1 MISVEVGSDI
11 LINIEVNELNIDNVK
26 YFQEKISSS
35 VLDHN
40 KNILINM
47 EKVNYIDSAGISM
60 LVRLIQRYSS
70 KKRKIEFKNITTE
83 VRNAIKM
90 VNLHRFFKIL

>member
-1 MISVEVGSDI
+1 MISVEVGTDI
-11 LINIEVNELNIDNVK
+11 LIMIEVNELNIENVK
-26 YFQEKISSS
+26 FFQEKISSFAME
-35 VLDHN
+35 HK

-70 KKRKIEFKNITTE
+70 KKRKVEFKNITTE
-83 VRNAIKM
+83 VRNAIKV
-90 VNLHRFFKIL
+90 VNLHRFFKIM